1 MSLVRTH
8 DSKRMPAI
16 DVNTFEKL
24 KASGD
29 LPSPKGVA
37 LAIIR
42 LTRKEDLSLA
52 ELSRVIKT
60 DPAFVGRLVKGANSA
75 ANGAGRPVAS
85 VQDALMVLGLPA
97 VRNMALGFS
106 LLSNYRSGGC
116 DAFDYERYWSGALL
130 MGLAA
135 QALAKRVRC
144 AAADEMFCLG
154 LLCQVGNLAL
164 ATLYPPEYSDVLLA
178 ARASPEESIVSLERA
193 AFAMDHR
200 ELTAAMLTDWGLPE
214 MFCTAARDFELP
226 GQVGSADDS
235 RARHVLHVLHIADAL
250 RALCQADAHERA
262 ELVQTLYARGALFD
276 LDEGTLALICD
287 TVITEWGDWGRT
299 LHVTTRHVPPRAE
312 LVGAGAA
319 APSETPTVV
328 APRISGEAEV
338 KAIARPKGAASM
350 RVLMVDE
357 SAELRAMLRGLL
369 ERAGHTVFESDNGRD
384 GMELALEVQ
393 PQMMLV
399 DAAMSQMS
407 GLELTRVLRQTRI
420 GRSIYILLLTKLK
433 DEERLIEAFEHGVD
447 DFVAKPIRPRV
458 LAARLRAGHRVIR
471 LQQEVE
477 RDREQIRRFAA
488 ELAVSN
494 RRLQEAALTD
504 PLTGFPNRRYA
515 IERIR
520 QEWASASRSRRP
532 LCCMVIDV
540 DNFKQVNDTHGHDVG
555 DEVLRQA
562 SAALKQVVRSQD
574 MVARTGGDEFLVLCP
589 DTTLADA
596 LRCAER
602 LRQAVYRARV
612 VIGETRL
619 RMSISVGVAQ
629 RDVGMADADAMV
641 KRADQ
646 AAYVA
651 KAQGRNQ
658 VAAVQQRGAR
668 AALDKTLEAP
678 ADQTTDAATDE
689 GASEV
694 RAEHARP

>member
-1 MSLVRTH
+1 
-8 DSKRMPAI
+8 MPQI
-16 DVNTFEKL
+16 DVITFEKL

-42 LTRKEDLSLA
+42 LTRKDDLSLA

-60 DPAFVGRLVKGANSA
+60 DPAFVGRLVRG
-75 ANGAGRPVAS
+75 ANGAATGAGGRPIAS

-130 MGLAA
+130 MALAA

-154 LLCQVGNLAL
+154 LLCQVGELAL
-164 ATLYPPEYSDVLLA
+164 ATLYAPEYSEVLLA
-178 ARASPEESIVSLERA
+178 ARASREPNIVSLERA

-214 MFCTAARDFELP
+214 MFCAAARDFEVLERAS
-226 GQVGSADDS
+226 SADGG
-235 RARHVLHVLHIADAL
+235 RARHVLQVLQIANAL
-250 RALCQADAHERA
+250 RALCQGDAPERG
-262 ELVQTLYARGALFD
+262 ELAQALYARGALFD
-276 LDEGTLALICD
+276 LDEGTLAQVCD
-287 TVITEWGDWGRT
+287 GVITEWGEWGRM
-299 LHVTTRHVPPRAE
+299 LHVTTQHVPPLAE
-312 LVGAGAA
+312 LVGTDVAA
-319 APSETPTVV
+319 QCEPTLCETPASVPQKI
-328 APRISGEAEV
+328 ADEREV

-350 RVLMVDE
+350 RVLIVDE
-357 SAELRAMLRGLL
+357 SRELREMLRGLL
-369 ERAGHTVFESDNGRD
+369 ERAGHAVFESDNGRH

-399 DAAMSQMS
+399 DAAMTQMS

-420 GRSIYILLLTKLK
+420 GQSIYILLLTELK

-532 LCCMVIDV
+532 LSCMVIDV
-540 DNFKQVNDTHGHDVG
+540 DHFKQINDGHGHDVG
-555 DEVLRQA
+555 DEVLRQV

-589 DTTLADA
+589 DTTLAEA

-602 LRQAVYRARV
+602 LRHAVHRARMN
-612 VIGETRL
+612 IGESRVIL
-619 RMSISVGVAQ
+619 SISVGVAQ
-629 RDVGMADADAMV
+629 RDSGMPDADAMT

-651 KAQGRNQ
+651 KARGRNQ
-658 VAAVQQRGAR
+658 VATVQQRGASDP
-668 AALDKTLEAP
+668 AATPSLASPEDVTNKPAP
-678 ADQTTDAATDE
+678 AR
-689 GASEV
+689 AS
-694 RAEHARP
+694 RTEHAKP